1 MGELIFFGLIVLAIP
16 LVPFVLS
23 IRAYMRIGRME
34 RSIEDLA
41 QRVDRLYAAAVAGQQ
56 RELREA
62 RAEAAANEARVPVI
76 PAPEAPLPP
85 VGGSHMAAEPPASP
99 RVIEEIPQ
107 PILAASPGAPRA
119 ASRGFRLQAE
129 DRPPAEDQDS
139 FETMIGTRWLLY
151 VGIVAIV
158 IGAAYF
164 EKLAIE
170 RGWIGETARVLQGG
184 VVGLALVYIGTRFVR
199 AGYSLYGQM
208 ISGGGAAIL
217 YVSTYAAFNFYHLID
232 RPAAFV
238 LLVAITAMTA
248 GLADRQRSQ
257 GLAVLAVG
265 GGFGTPFLLPSGSD
279 AQIALFGYDA
289 ILVAGTM
296 YLAHRRN
303 WPLLNVVSYV
313 FTLLTIAG
321 WADRFYTREKYL
333 RTELFLTLFCGMFL
347 YILHECR
354 RSKSDGAQMAA
365 LLLWTAPAAYYVS
378 SLIVLAPHQT
388 AMLVWLVAVMLA
400 GGMASVVFGV
410 VAGIAVWAAV
420 TVPLLIWAVQHPGAQ
435 WLVPGLA
442 ATGGI
447 YVIALAVQLRA
458 VLEDERLDPAVV
470 IWLHLNGLLMFASA
484 YFLIEPIR
492 VAFTAPVAA
501 AFAAWNGALAAF
513 LLSRRREY
521 AIHFL
526 ALAFTLL
533 SVAIALQFDGPAVTV
548 GWAAEGAA
556 IIALG
561 LRERRDWLRL
571 GGLALFAVAVARAIE
586 MLTQLAPINQIVFLN
601 LRALSAAFV
610 TALCYVLAWLHRREP
625 DAPERDA
632 AIGLSL
638 IVAQFLGLAILTSE
652 INAYWRG
659 RNDHLA
665 QEAMVSVTWA
675 LYSTV
680 LVVVGLRRHYAPIRY
695 FAMVVFAVTTAKVFF
710 VDLAELDR
718 IYRVMSVIGLG
729 ILLLLTSWLYQRSRS
744 EGGLNSES

>member
-1 MGELIFFGLIVLAIP
+1 MNELIFFGLIILAIP

-34 RSIEDLA
+34 RSIEDLE

-56 RELREA
+56 RELRDA
-62 RAEAAANEARVPVI
+62 REARVHPAPEPEPPRVSPAPLI
-76 PAPEAPLPP
+76 PAPAPP
-85 VGGSHMAAEPPASP
+85 SA
-99 RVIEEIPQ
+99 IEEIPQ
-107 PILAASPGAPRA
+107 PILAASPGDSRP
-119 ASRGFRLQAE
+119 ASPTDALAFRRLEAE
-129 DRPPAEDQDS
+129 ADHTTAEAEES

-184 VVGLALVYIGTRFVR
+184 VVGLALVYVGTRFVR

-232 RPAAFV
+232 RPVAFV
-238 LLVAITAMTA
+238 LLAGITAMTA
-248 GLADRQRSQ
+248 VLADRQRSQ

-378 SLIVLAPHQT
+378 SLLVLAPHQT

-400 GGMASVVFGV
+400 GGMASAVFGV
-410 VAGIAVWAAV
+410 LAGIAVWAAV
-420 TVPLLIWAVQHPGAQ
+420 TLPLLIWAVQHTGAQ

-458 VLEDERLDPAVV
+458 LLEDDRLDPAVV

-492 VAFTAPVAA
+492 LAFTAPVAA
-501 AFAAWNGALAAF
+501 VFAAWNGAIAAA
-513 LLSRRREY
+513 LISRRRDY
-521 AIHFL
+521 AIHFV

-533 SVAIALQFDGPAVTV
+533 SIAIALQFDGPAVTV

-556 IIALG
+556 IVALG

-571 GGLALFAVAVARAIE
+571 GGVALFVVAVMRTLD
-586 MLTQLAPINQIVFLN
+586 MLLGHPAPINQTLFLN
-601 LRALSAAFV
+601 ERALSAGFV
-610 TALCYVLAWLHRREP
+610 MALSYVLAWLHHRDP
-625 DAPERDA
+625 DAPERA
-632 AIGLSL
+632 IAIGVAL
-638 IVAQFLGLAILTSE
+638 IAAQFLGLVILTSE
-652 INAYWRG
+652 INAYG
-659 RNDHLA
+659 GERNDHFA
-665 QEAMVSVTWA
+665 QEAMLSVTWA
-675 LYSTV
+675 LYATV
-680 LVVVGLRRHYAPIRY
+680 LIVIGLRRHYAPIRY
-695 FAMVVFAVTTAKVFF
+695 FAMVVFALTTAKVFF
-710 VDLAELDR
+710 VDLAQLDR
-718 IYRVMSVIGLG
+718 IYRVMSVIGVG